1 MEFSGTYYKCT
12 KCKHVW
18 AYDDDACPE
27 CGCKEITDVYP
38 IHNND
43 VEVGM
48 RVSTKNGVKGYIH
61 EFPDLHNVL
70 IAFDG
75 TGISFEDSKGENIE
89 CGGFG
94 YFCFYIGCP
103 ENDQDDNPIFKI

>member
-75 TGISFEDSKGENIE
+75 TGISFERFERRKYRMWRVWLFLFLYRLPRKRSRR
-89 CGGFG
+89 
-94 YFCFYIGCP
+94 
-103 ENDQDDNPIFKI
+103 